1 MIANK
6 GVFSIKDLKLF
17 KQVQSK
23 YDLDTTCTEDTLILY
38 NTKNVVY
45 FCDFLQ
51 EDRLTIGLLNLDS
64 SKFETAILGL
74 EDELEYYNSE
84 KKSEKIRELV
94 IFDDVFEKIQ
104 LSSEQK
110 VDELISSLA
119 FLNEKGSQIFSID
132 GEKLVDR
139 VSICLKNKFQKFIV
153 ENNGIIANRK

>member
-6 GVFSIKDLKLF
+6 GVFFIKDLKFF
-17 KQVQSK
+17 KQIQSK
-23 YDLDTTCTEDTLILY
+23 YDLETACTEDTLFLF

-74 EDELEYYNSE
+74 EDELEYDNGE
-84 KKSEKIRELV
+84 KKSEKIREL
-94 IFDDVFEKIQ
+94 IISDEVFEKIQ

-110 VDELISSLA
+110 VDELLFSLA
-119 FLNEKGSQIFSID
+119 FLNEKGSHIFSID
-132 GEKLVDR
+132 EKKLVDR
-139 VSICLKNKFQKFIV
+139 VSVVLRNRFLKSLGEGYLKD
-153 ENNGIIANRK
+153 

>member
-6 GVFSIKDLKLF
+6 GVFFIKDLKFF
-17 KQVQSK
+17 KQIQSK
-23 YDLDTTCTEDTLILY
+23 YDLETTCTEDTLILY
-38 NTKNVVY
+38 NSKNVVY

-64 SKFETAILGL
+64 SKFETTIWGL
-74 EDELEYYNSE
+74 EDELEYDNGE

-94 IFDDVFEKIQ
+94 IYDDVFEKIQ

-110 VDELISSLA
+110 VDELLFSLA

-132 GEKLVDR
+132 EKKLVDR
-139 VSICLKNKFQKFIV
+139 VSVGLRNKFQKFIV
-153 ENNGIIANRK
+153 KK